1 MSEEKVKLENIVQL
15 LMHEN
20 NTLKAALLESEKARD
35 NGATLRDNFA
45 GLAMQKLSLAG
56 HPPTAY
62 KDLATLSYQIA
73 DAMIKARVKKES
85 CWNGL

>member
-1 MSEEKVKLENIVQL
+1 MSEEKAKYENIVQL

-20 NTLKAALLESEKARD
+20 NTLKAALLESERRLD
-35 NGATLRDNFA
+35 NGLTIRDHFA
-45 GLAMQKLSLAG
+45 GLAMQKLSLVG

-73 DAMIKARVKKES
+73 DAMIKAREV
-85 CWNGL
+85 NNDR